1 MGTSER
7 RRQMMLL
14 LCRRRHET
22 MRNLAS
28 EFGVS
33 ERTIRRDVEALSCTE
48 PIYTQTGR
56 YGGGVYVME
65 GYYIDRMYMSSEEI
79 GVLKKVEMLS
89 SAKSPWR
96 LTAAE
101 LAIFKTMIAKYE
113 KPTVP
118 ERK

>member
-1 MGTSER
+1 MGTAER

-48 PIYTQTGR
+48 PIYTQPGR
-56 YGGGVYVME
+56 YGGGV
-65 GYYIDRMYMSSEEI
+65 
-79 GVLKKVEMLS
+79 
-89 SAKSPWR
+89 
-96 LTAAE
+96 
-101 LAIFKTMIAKYE
+101 
-113 KPTVP
+113 
-118 ERK
+118 